1 MKKQILVL
9 PMLLLALVFFTSHNS
24 FGQQSN
30 PEVDHLSAVP
40 SYCVP
45 AVPLLCT
52 EGDGL
57 SPVPGVSYTYTIAV
71 NDLGTVHW
79 FVTDDSNIMTAPGTL
94 TGTIDPGNGTGDYLL
109 TADIT
114 PGGTYNNATNTSVSI
129 DLTWKPFDG
138 NANEVLLVAYAVN
151 AAGCTDNIE
160 VYRIIPSY
168 SFTLDLAGLL
178 DNGTTGAAECVGPI
192 QSASYDGT
200 NLNVVYGDN
209 WVFFTVNAAN
219 WQTSWETNLAAS
231 SDHPLSTLGNVE
243 WAYPDQAV
251 TGPWN
256 ASGTEVLASHYGSN
270 VNGFIGPLGECIVVR
285 VPVVHASATENITD
299 EIINLVVNGEMINPQ
314 TTSYDGTY
322 PDLDEAGAGNPCIS
336 DLTTDNV
343 NYTITAR
350 PAITAT
356 NPTPFEPKTPTG
368 GKQLTVFAFST

>member
-1 MKKQILVL
+1 
-9 PMLLLALVFFTSHNS
+9 MLIMALFFFTSNKS

-30 PEVDHLSAVP
+30 PEIDHLSAVP

-45 AVPLLCT
+45 AVPLVCT
-52 EGDGL
+52 TGDGL
-57 SPVPGVSYTYTIAV
+57 TPVPGVSYTYTITV
-71 NDLGTVHW
+71 NDMGTVHW
-79 FVTDDSNIMTAPGTL
+79 FVTDDANIMTAPSTL
-94 TGTIDPGNGTGDYLL
+94 TGTIDPGNGSGDYIL
-109 TADIT
+109 TSD
-114 PGGTYNNATNTSVSI
+114 PLVYNVATNTSLSI

-178 DNGTTGAAECVGPI
+178 DNGTAGATECVGPI

-219 WQTSWETNLAAS
+219 WQTSWKTNLTAT

-256 ASGTEVLASHYGSN
+256 ASGTAVDATHYASN

-285 VPVVHASATENITD
+285 VPVPHGATMENVTD
-299 EIINLVVNGEMINPQ
+299 EIINLVVNGEMINPE
-314 TTSYDGTY
+314 TVAYDGTY
-322 PDLDEAGAGNPCIS
+322 PDLDEGAVGSPCIS

-350 PAITAT
+350 PDINAVTPA
-356 NPTPFEPKTPTG
+356 PFEPKTPTG
-368 GKQLTVFAFST
+368 GK